1 MKNYKQAGFNRPVSF
16 TIYFKMI
23 KIKNPF
29 TEMGARHDY
38 NCFGCSPFN
47 EIGLQLEF
55 WENGDELRA
64 TWQPRKSLEG
74 WGNVVHGGIQAAL
87 LDELAGWIVLIKMK
101 TSGVTSALNVKYI
114 KPVNISKGEITI
126 KGKLV
131 STDKKLATIS
141 ASLFDGDGIECAT
154 AEIIYFC
161 LPENIAKAKY
171 HYPGHH
177 AFYDDT
183 NSQQ

>member
-16 TIYFKMI
+16 TIHFKMI

-55 WENGDELRA
+55 WEDGDELLA

-114 KPVNISKGEITI
+114 KPVNISKGEITV

-171 HYPGHH
+171 HYPGHQ

-183 NSQQ
+183 NC

>member
-1 MKNYKQAGFNRPVSF
+1 LTLQTLQKIRY
-16 TIYFKMI
+16 MI

-177 AFYDDT
+177 AFYDGT
-183 NSQQ
+183 NRQQ